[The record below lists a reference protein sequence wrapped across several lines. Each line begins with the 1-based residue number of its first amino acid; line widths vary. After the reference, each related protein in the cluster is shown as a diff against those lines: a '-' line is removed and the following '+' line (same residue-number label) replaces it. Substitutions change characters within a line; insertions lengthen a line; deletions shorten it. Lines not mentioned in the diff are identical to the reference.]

1 MSIHKSKGLEF
12 PVVVLAGL
20 SRKCNK
26 ADEMAPMLFHP
37 KLGVGPKGL
46 DPELRVEFPTLARQA
61 VQLQLDKEMKA
72 EELRLLYV
80 AMTRAKDKLILVMT
94 LPNAAKTI
102 ASLLPNAGAHPDPR
116 TLFQRDSVGEWMLL
130 PILARADAEAL
141 WGIQKPEHIIQPAD
155 HWDIFCH
162 RPSQLESLEGEQDA
176 EPTEETPETRP
187 VLADLALPRPH
198 PVPAALQGHGHPD
211 EGSPAG
217 R

>member
-102 ASLLPNAGAHPDPR
+102 ASLLPNAGPHPDPR
-116 TLFQRDSVGEWMLL
+116 TLFQRD
-130 PILARADAEAL
+130 
-141 WGIQKPEHIIQPAD
+141 
-155 HWDIFCH
+155 
-162 RPSQLESLEGEQDA
+162 
-176 EPTEETPETRP
+176 
-187 VLADLALPRPH
+187 
-198 PVPAALQGHGHPD
+198 
-211 EGSPAG
+211 
-217 R
+217 

>member
-1 MSIHKSKGLEF
+1 M
-12 PVVVLAGL
+12 
-20 SRKCNK
+20 
-26 ADEMAPMLFHP
+26 
-37 KLGVGPKGL
+37 
-46 DPELRVEFPTLARQA
+46 EFPTLARQA

-102 ASLLPNAGAHPDPR
+102 ASLIPNAGPHPDPR

-130 PILARADAEAL
+130 PILARADAEEL
-141 WGIQKPEHIIQPAD
+141 WGIQQPEHILQPAD

-162 RPSQLESLEGEQDA
+162 RPSQLEGLEGEQKRRTHRGDA
-176 EPTEETPETRP
+176 GTRP

-211 EGSPAG
+211 ERPPAG
-217 R
+217 RRKRRRRRAPAPPGKGNSLVLGSNRLSGA